1 MGVEIK
7 QRQVGEITIL
17 ELKGRLAL
25 GEGSSALNEKL
36 QGLIGDGSINLVL
49 ECSQVDALDSQGIS
63 ALVRGIVS
71 TQKRGGKLKLVS
83 PSPRV
88 LRVLEV
94 TRLITLMET
103 FDDEAKALASF

>member
-36 QGLIGDGSINLVL
+36 QGLIGEGCINLVL

-71 TQKRGGKLKLVS
+71 TQKHGGKLKLVS

>member
-7 QRQVGEITIL
+7 QRQVGGITIL

-36 QGLIGDGSINLVL
+36 QGLISDGCINLVL
-49 ECSQVDALDSQGIS
+49 ECSQVDTLDSQGIS

-71 TQKRGGKLKLVS
+71 TQKRGGKLKLVN
-83 PSPRV
+83 PSPRF

-94 TRLITLMET
+94 TRLITLLET